1 MMFVEADDFMENRFI
16 RQQELV
22 DQDRLSSLSVTIIG
36 CGAVGSFTAL
46 SLVKMGVRQLT
57 LIDHD
62 EVSIENLPNQF
73 FREEDMDRKKVVAC
87 MEILQS
93 FDSDVKVFPQPR
105 PFLKGKLESDIVISS
120 VDSMQVR
127 KAVWQSVL
135 RDKRAKLLIDPRMAA
150 HVVQVY
156 SAQLDN
162 PTTIKAYESTLVSDS
177 QALPDR
183 CTARSIIYTVLP
195 LAALICRQVS
205 SFANGEWVEPAI
217 TLDIKTLTMFPKGV
231 CVA

>member
-1 MMFVEADDFMENRFI
+1 MENRFI

-22 DQDRLSSLSVTIIG
+22 DQDKLSSLSVTIVG

-46 SLVKMGVRQLT
+46 SLAKMGIRQLT

-87 MEILQS
+87 MEILEL
-93 FDSDVKVFPQPR
+93 FDSGVKVFPQPR
-105 PFLKGKLESDIVISS
+105 PYVKGKLESDIVISS

-135 RDKRAKLLIDPRMAA
+135 RDKKARLLIDPRMAA

-156 SAQLDN
+156 SVIPGD
-162 PTTIKAYESTLVSDS
+162 PSSTKAYESTIVSDN

-195 LAALICRQVS
+195 LAALICRQIAL
-205 SFANGEWVEPAI
+205 FANGEWVEPGI
-217 TLDIKTLTMFPKGV
+217 TLDLKTLSLIKGGINSW
-231 CVA
+231 AGK

>member
-1 MMFVEADDFMENRFI
+1 MENRFI

-22 DQDRLSSLSVTIIG
+22 DQDRLSYLTVTIIG

-46 SLVKMGVRQLT
+46 SLAKMGIRQLT

-62 EVSIENLPNQF
+62 EINVYNLPNQF
-73 FREEDMDRKKVVAC
+73 FREEDVDRKKVVAC

-93 FDSDVKVFPQPR
+93 FDSTIKVFPQPR
-105 PFLKGKLESDIVISS
+105 SFIKGKLESDIVIAS
-120 VDSMQVR
+120 VDSMEVR
-127 KAVWQSVL
+127 KRISDAVSSQ
-135 RDKRAKLLIDPRMAA
+135 KRVKLLIDPRMAA

-162 PTTIKAYESTLVSDS
+162 PATIKTYESTLISDS

-183 CTARSIIYTVLP
+183 CTARSIIYAVLP
-195 LAALICRQVS
+195 LAALICRQVA

-217 TLDIKTLTMFPKGV
+217 TFDIETLTILQEGV
-231 CVA
+231 YK

>member
-1 MMFVEADDFMENRFI
+1 MENRFI

-22 DQDRLSSLSVTIIG
+22 DQDRLSYLTVTIIG

-46 SLVKMGVRQLT
+46 SLAKMGIRQLT

-62 EVSIENLPNQF
+62 EVSLENLANQF
-73 FREEDMDRKKVVAC
+73 FREDDLDRKKVVAC

-105 PFLKGKLESDIVISS
+105 PYLKGKLESDVIISS

-135 RDKRAKLLIDPRMAA
+135 RDKKAKLLIDPRMAA

-156 SAQLDN
+156 SVQLDN
-162 PTTIKAYESTLVSDS
+162 PATIKAYESTLVSDS

-195 LAALICRQVS
+195 LASLICRQVA
-205 SFANGEWVEPAI
+205 SFANGDWVEPAI
-217 TLDIKTLTMFPKGV
+217 TLDLKTLSLLKSGV
-231 CVA
+231 SE

>member
-1 MMFVEADDFMENRFI
+1 MEDRFI

-22 DQDRLSSLSVTIIG
+22 DQDKLSSLSVTLVG

-46 SLVKMGVRQLT
+46 SLVKMGIRQLT

-73 FREEDMDRKKVVAC
+73 FREEDLNRKKVVAF
-87 MEILQS
+87 MEILES
-93 FDSDVKVFPQPR
+93 FDSRVKVFPQPR
-105 PFLKGKLESDIVISS
+105 PYVKGKLESDIVISS

-127 KAVWQSVL
+127 KAVWQSIL
-135 RDKRAKLLIDPRMAA
+135 RDKRARLLIDPRMAA
-150 HVVQVY
+150 YVVQVY

-162 PTTIKAYESTLVSDS
+162 PACIKAYESTLVSDS

-195 LAALICRQVS
+195 LAALICRQVAL
-205 SFANGEWVEPAI
+205 FANGDWVEPAI
-217 TLDIKTLTMFPKGV
+217 TFDLKTLTILQEGV
-231 CVA
+231 YR

>member
-1 MMFVEADDFMENRFI
+1 LGDRFI

-22 DQDRLSSLSVTIIG
+22 NQDKLATLSVTIIG

-46 SLVKMGVRQLT
+46 SLAKMGIRQLT

-62 EVSIENLPNQF
+62 EVDIHNLPNQF
-73 FREEDMDRKKVVAC
+73 FREEDLNRKKVVAC
-87 MEILQS
+87 TEILQS
-93 FDSDVKVFPQPR
+93 FDSTVQVFPQPR
-105 PFLKGKLESDIVISS
+105 PYLKGKFESDVIISS

-127 KAVWQSVL
+127 TAVWRSVL

-156 SAQLDN
+156 SVQLDN
-162 PTTIKAYESTLVSDS
+162 PATIKAYESTLVSDS

-195 LAALICRQVS
+195 LAALVCRQVA
-205 SFANGEWVEPAI
+205 SFANGDWVEPAI
-217 TLDIKTLTMFPKGV
+217 TLDLKTLSLIQKGV
-231 CVA
+231 HAVQGT